1 MIRPKDIRGM
11 YKVFYAGQL
20 VGETSALSVR
30 QAINNVRHNVMGET
44 LSQYTDPE
52 KWSATEIGGNENVK
66 NSGI

>member
-30 QAINNVRHNVMGET
+30 QAINNVRHNLMGET
-44 LSQYTDPE
+44 TSQYVDPE

>member
-1 MIRPKDIRGM
+1 MRRPKDIRGM

-44 LSQYTDPE
+44 TSQYVDPE
-52 KWSATEIGGNENVK
+52 KWSAAEIGGNENVK

>member
-1 MIRPKDIRGM
+1 M

-20 VGETSALSVR
+20 VGETFALSVR
-30 QAINNVRHNVMGET
+30 QAINNVRHNLMGET
-44 LSQYTDPE
+44 TSQYVDPE